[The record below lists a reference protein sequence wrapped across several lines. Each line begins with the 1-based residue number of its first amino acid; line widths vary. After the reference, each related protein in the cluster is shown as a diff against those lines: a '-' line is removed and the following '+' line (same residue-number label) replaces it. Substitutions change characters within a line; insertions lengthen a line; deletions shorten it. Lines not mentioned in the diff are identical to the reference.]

1 MTTKKQLDAMH
12 LYAAIMEEA
21 KIRLYSIDMALG
33 GATILPHQL
42 VREFCFLQL
51 RMLCELVALGCL
63 AAHGDIEETTKLRKE
78 WSADR
83 IMEKLA
89 KLHLTFYPRPVV
101 QTRHPE
107 GHWHMEN
114 VTEPFLTKEELLNL
128 NGKSGDVLHRGN
140 LKKLLSPKTPIQ
152 TNFPD
157 MAEWGRKIGVLLNK
171 HAIFLM
177 GGEVVLCTLRNPGD
191 KDRVHV
197 VMAEN
202 RGPLALDGYSLPQ
215 T

>member
-21 KIRLYSIDMALG
+21 KIRLFSIDMALG

-83 IMEKLA
+83 IMEKLEA
-89 KLHLTFYPRPVV
+89 LHPTFYPRPVR

-114 VTEPFLTKEELLNL
+114 VSEPFLTKQELLSL

-157 MAEWGRKIGVLLNK
+157 MAEWGRKISVLLNM
-171 HAIFLM
+171 HAIFLL
-177 GGEVVLCTLRNPGD
+177 GGEIILCKLRNPGD
-191 KDRVHV
+191 KDRVQV
-197 VMAEN
+197 LFAED
-202 RGPLALDGYSLPQ
+202 RGALGPGGSAEA
-215 T
+215 